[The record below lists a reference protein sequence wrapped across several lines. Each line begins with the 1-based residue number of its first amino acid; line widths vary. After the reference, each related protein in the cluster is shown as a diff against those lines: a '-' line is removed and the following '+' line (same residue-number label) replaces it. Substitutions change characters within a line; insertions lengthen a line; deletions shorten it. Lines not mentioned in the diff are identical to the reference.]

1 MQTTE
6 GSSPS
11 GGSSDRRRFPFILI
25 ILVAA
30 AVAYFAA
37 VVFFSQ
43 HFFPNTTIGG
53 VDYSYKTPAEAEA
66 ARNDADKSYTITVN
80 GRDEARAVL
89 TSDNVGFVCSYSQSM
104 LDISGMQNPFAWPL
118 AFFEGSN
125 YMPVRVVS
133 CNEAKIEET
142 VASLDFLK
150 KENMEEPQNA
160 YLGGYDENAGAYV
173 IEPET
178 EGTELDMQLVIAA
191 VRNCV
196 LNELPS
202 VDLDDF
208 GCYAEP
214 LIRSDDPGL
223 NSELARMNKFS
234 KADITYQFGDEEVE
248 VDFDQI
254 HNWVDITDDSV
265 SVNRA
270 EVAEFVEQLAQ
281 DHDTYGLEEEFL
293 TVDGRTITLPKG
305 RYGWKIDTE
314 AEADL
319 LIEDIELGRVVSR
332 EPLVSSRGVQWGA
345 NDIGDTY
352 IEINMTKQKVYY
364 IENNNVEYE
373 CDCVT
378 GNVSNGNKTP
388 EGIFGVTYKT
398 KNAILRGADYA
409 SHVNYWMPFNRNIGL
424 HDATWRGKFG
434 GEIYKTRGSHGCVNL
449 SKASAAYLYEKVE
462 EGFPIICYYLEDEPK
477 EDDDKEKLASN
488 KEDKKPADTTVKNSS
503 SDTSATQNG
512 SGDTSTVSGISG
524 DASAQITDPVLPVD
538 GTVTGTGQDAA
549 APVAG
554 TIDPV
559 TGVLITDDAEV
570 GEAGVSVSADQAV
583 QGM

>member
-1 MQTTE
+1 
-6 GSSPS
+6 
-11 GGSSDRRRFPFILI
+11 
-25 ILVAA
+25 
-30 AVAYFAA
+30 
-37 VVFFSQ
+37 
-43 HFFPNTTIGG
+43 
-53 VDYSYKTPAEAEA
+53 
-66 ARNDADKSYTITVN
+66 
-80 GRDEARAVL
+80 
-89 TSDNVGFVCSYSQSM
+89 
-104 LDISGMQNPFAWPL
+104 
-118 AFFEGSN
+118 
-125 YMPVRVVS
+125 
-133 CNEAKIEET
+133 
-142 VASLDFLK
+142 
-150 KENMEEPQNA
+150 MEEPQNA

-173 IEPET
+173 IEPEI

-270 EVAEFVEQLAQ
+270 EVAEFVEQLAR

-462 EGFPIICYYLEDEPK
+462 EGFPIICYYLED
-477 EDDDKEKLASN
+477 
-488 KEDKKPADTTVKNSS
+488 KKPADTAAKNSS
-503 SDTSATQNG
+503 SDTSTVQNG